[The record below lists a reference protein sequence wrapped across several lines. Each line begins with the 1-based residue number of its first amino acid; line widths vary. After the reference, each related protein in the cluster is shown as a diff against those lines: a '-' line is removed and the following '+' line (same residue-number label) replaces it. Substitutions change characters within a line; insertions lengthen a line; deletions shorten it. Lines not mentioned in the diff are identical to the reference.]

1 MPPCQADTPDVHP
14 AGNTQCVLYPYMLQW
29 TLQERDEAGVTDGLI
44 RLSVGLENVED
55 ILKDLENALNI
66 IAEAWEYDNKS

>member
-14 AGNTQCVLYPYMLQW
+14 AGNTQCVLYPYMLQR

-55 ILKDLENALNI
+55 ILKDLENALNL
-66 IAEAWEYDNKS
+66 IAEA

>member
-1 MPPCQADTPDVHP
+1 
-14 AGNTQCVLYPYMLQW
+14 MLQR

-66 IAEAWEYDNKS
+66 IAEA